1 MLLAFVAFGSE
12 FVAARNEQ
20 FRQTMRKLELLRNQ
34 VKEMSQELAD
44 RQEIS
49 AGMSQQIMQHEMDKN
64 TQPKIVSG
72 RSVTFTTIAE
82 VHSVDDDSN
91 DRVARESH
99 TDITEICKLLEEIDE
114 SL

>member
-1 MLLAFVAFGSE
+1 VLAFVAFGSE

-20 FRQTMRKLELLRNQ
+20 FRQMIRMLELLRNQ
-34 VKEMSQELAD
+34 EVEMNQELAD

-49 AGMSQQIMQHEMDKN
+49 AGMSQQIEQHEMDKN
-64 TQPKIVSG
+64 TPPKIVSG
-72 RSVTFTTIAE
+72 RCATFTTTAE

-91 DRVARESH
+91 DRSESH
-99 TDITEICKLLEEIDE
+99 TDITEICKLLEEIDK